1 MATPP
6 RCDYASSV
14 RHDHDLVIVGGGPAG
29 LAAALFLAQCAPA
42 LAARTLVV
50 EREHYPR
57 EKVCAGAIGARAE
70 RALEEI
76 GVRVDVPGAH
86 FDGAL
91 VTTERGSVEARV
103 GSIGRV
109 VRRVEYD
116 ARLAE
121 VARARG
127 VSIAEGVTV
136 TGLEAEDAGG
146 GVALRTTAGPL
157 RARAVIGA
165 DGVGSFV
172 RRALGLRAARWRA
185 QVVETDTAPVAR
197 DLDRSLLHFDIS
209 DPSLSGYVWH
219 FPTIVGGRPLVC
231 RGVYRLMLPGER
243 AGEGDVGDRL
253 DALLAARGLD
263 PAEHAQKRFAE
274 RGFHPHEPVARGR
287 TLLVGEAAGI
297 DPVSG
302 EGIAQAILYGRAAA
316 SYLAARLES
325 PAPSFDDWAPY
336 LRRTSL
342 GRDLYVRHAIGRRLF
357 GPARPSYERALCEV
371 PELADLAL
379 RYFGGLDIGRPALA
393 RLGARLAR
401 HLWRE
406 RADRPLRAAPLL

>member
-1 MATPP
+1 MRP
-6 RCDYASSV
+6 
-14 RHDHDLVIVGGGPAG
+14 DHDIVIVGGGPAG
-29 LAAALFLAQCAPA
+29 LAAALFLARHAPA

-50 EREHYPR
+50 ERERYPR

-70 RALEEI
+70 RALEAI
-76 GVRVDVPGAH
+76 GVHVDVPGAR

-91 VTTERGSVEARV
+91 VTTGRGSVEARV
-103 GSIGRV
+103 GDVGRV

-136 TGLEAEDAGG
+136 TGLETEDPGG
-146 GVALRTTAGPL
+146 GVVLRTTAGPL
-157 RARAVIGA
+157 RARAVVGA

-185 QVVETDTAPVAR
+185 QVVETDTAPIAR

-209 DPSLSGYVWH
+209 DPTLSGYVWH
-219 FPTIVGGRPLVC
+219 FPTIVDGQPLVC
-231 RGVYRLMLPGER
+231 RGVYRLLLPGER
-243 AGEGDVGDRL
+243 ASEGDVGDRL

-263 PAEHAQKRFAE
+263 PAEYAQKRFAE
-274 RGFHPHEPVARGR
+274 RGFHPHEPIARGR

-371 PELADLAL
+371 PGLADLAL
-379 RYFGGLDIGRPALA
+379 RYFGGLDVGRPALA

-406 RADRPLRAAPLL
+406 RADRPLRPAPSL

>member
-1 MATPP
+1 M
-6 RCDYASSV
+6 
-14 RHDHDLVIVGGGPAG
+14 RHDHELVIVGGGPAG
-29 LAAALFLAQCAPA
+29 LATALFLAQHAPA

-50 EREHYPR
+50 ERERYPR
-57 EKVCAGAIGARAE
+57 EKVCAGAVGARAE
-70 RALEEI
+70 RALEAI
-76 GVRVDVPGAH
+76 GVRVDVPHAR

-91 VTTERGSVEARV
+91 VTTGCGRVEARV
-103 GSIGRV
+103 GAVGRV

-121 VARARG
+121 AARARG
-127 VSIAEGVTV
+127 AAIAEGVAV
-136 TGLEAEDAGG
+136 TGLEADPE
-146 GVALRTTAGPL
+146 GVTLRTTAGPL
-157 RARAVIGA
+157 RARAVVGA

-185 QVVETDTAPVAR
+185 QVVETDTEADAR
-197 DLDRSLLHFDIS
+197 DLDRSLLHFDLS
-209 DPSLSGYVWH
+209 DHSLSGYAWH
-219 FPTIVGGRPLVC
+219 FPTVVDGRPLVC
-231 RGVYRLMLPGER
+231 RGVYRLILPGER
-243 AGEGDVGDRL
+243 AGEGDVGERL
-253 DALLAARGLD
+253 DALLAARGLE
-263 PAEHAQKRFAE
+263 PAGHAQKRFAE

-316 SYLAARLES
+316 SYLADRLAS
-325 PAPSFDDWAPY
+325 PGPFDDWAPY
-336 LRRTSL
+336 LRRTPL

-357 GPARPSYERALCEV
+357 GPARASYERALCEV
-371 PELADLAL
+371 PGLADLAL
-379 RYFGGLDIGRPALA
+379 RYFGGLAIERPALA

-406 RADRPLRAAPLL
+406 RADRPLRPAPRL